1 MKTNKKYSY
10 LKTNTK
16 SLKIVVLILISLL
29 ITGLEVR
36 YPAVYAIVGYM
47 LSFVYDWLKHKWQV
61 KLP

>member
-47 LSFVYDWLKHKWQV
+47 LSFVYD
-61 KLP
+61 